1 MRLFIYKISLIAIVL
16 GLITSCKTTEQKS
29 LERLRENILSD
40 LQDHEYADKDT
51 EKTIRVKKA
60 FEGYKPA
67 ATRDYN
73 LIHTRL
79 EVSFNMEDEQLFGLA
94 TLDLSP
100 HFYPQD
106 SLILDA
112 KAFDIQHVYL
122 TDENLQKPL
131 GYKYDDLKL
140 RIGLEKT
147 YTSTDTFSVQI
158 KYTANPS
165 KVEPSI
171 AGKNKSI
178 TDNRGLY
185 FVNPDGSELN
195 KPQQIWTQGETD
207 YNSCWFPTFDVPN
220 QRCTQEM
227 YITVEDRFVTLTN
240 GRLVSS
246 TNQDDGTRTDYWV
259 MDQPHAPYLFMMA
272 IGEYAIVE
280 DQWEDIPLTY
290 YVEQAYEAY
299 AKDIFGK
306 TPEMLEYFSKL
317 LNYKYPWN
325 KYAQV
330 VVRDFVS
337 GAMENTTASVFMERV
352 QVTRRELL
360 DEDWDYIIAHEL
372 FHQWFGNLVTCESW
386 ANLTLNE
393 AFGNYSEY
401 LWKEYKKGGNEA
413 DYHLGKELTSY
424 LNEAEGEKKDL
435 IRYYHEHAE
444 DMFDNHSYAKGGL
457 ILHYL
462 RNILGDDAFFTSL
475 SHYLHKHA
483 FQAVEV
489 HELRRAFEEVSGK
502 DLHWFFNQWFLASGH
517 PELIIEH
524 EFNEDSSLLQ
534 IKVIQEQNFETTPLY
549 RLPAQVTLWYEE
561 GPEHYEFIINKKEQ
575 TLDFHTERKPI
586 TIVFDEM
593 GVIPARIQHKKTIGE
608 WLAQFEKSPSVRQ
621 RMKALRELT
630 VTDDLACKEK
640 IIWSAIEDDFWAVRQ
655 QGLDMI
661 MGLGNDQVD
670 SLNLTSLIE
679 RIARNDPDNIVRS
692 DALSLLADLDADK
705 YADIFKTCAYDSS
718 YSVAGTCLFGYLQSN
733 RDDKDQL
740 IEAFEDETQVNIIIP
755 LADHFAYESQH
766 ERYDWFISRL
776 ETTRDES
783 QWYLVRLLGQLLMN
797 APDALR
803 MEGILQLEKYA
814 LSGSKYYVRLGAYQA
829 LELNEDVEG
838 VKEKLANIREREKD
852 ETLRRY
858 YHSVLEE

>member
-1 MRLFIYKISLIAIVL
+1 MRLIICKISLIAFVL
-16 GLITSCKTTEQKS
+16 GLFVSCKTAEQKN
-29 LERLRENILSD
+29 LEQLRENILSD
-40 LQDHEYADKDT
+40 LDSYEYPDNGKE
-51 EKTIRVKKA
+51 EKRKIKTA
-60 FEGYKPA
+60 FEGYQPA
-67 ATRDYN
+67 AEKKYN
-73 LIHTRL
+73 LIHTKL
-79 EVSFNMEDEQLFGLA
+79 EVSFNIEQEQLFGLA

-112 KAFDIQHVYL
+112 KAFDIHDVYL
-122 TDENLQKPL
+122 VGNNQQKPL
-131 GYKYDDLKL
+131 NYSYDKLKL
-140 RIGLEKT
+140 RIGLEET
-147 YTSTDTFSVQI
+147 FTRIDTFTVQI

-165 KVEPSI
+165 KIEPSA
-171 AGKNKSI
+171 AGKSKSI

-185 FVNPDGSELN
+185 FVNPSASELN

-227 YITVEDRFVTLTN
+227 YITVEDRFVTLSN

-246 TNQDDGTRTDYWV
+246 TTLDDGTRTDYWV

-272 IGEYAIVE
+272 VGEYAIVE

-290 YVEQAYEAY
+290 YVEPDYASY
-299 AKDIFGK
+299 AKDIFGN

-401 LWKEYKKGGNEA
+401 LWKEYKNGNNEA
-413 DYHLGKELTSY
+413 DYHLGKELSSY
-424 LNEAEGEKKDL
+424 LNEAEGERKNL
-435 IRYYHEHAE
+435 VRYYHEHAE

-462 RNILGDDAFFTSL
+462 RSILGDDAFFSSL
-475 SHYLHKHA
+475 SHYLKKHA
-483 FQAVEV
+483 YQAVEV
-489 HELRRAFEEVSGK
+489 HELRRAFEEISGK
-502 DLHWFFNQWFLASGH
+502 DLHWFFDQWFLASGH
-517 PELIIEH
+517 PELKIEH
-524 EFNEDSSLLQ
+524 EYIEHSSLL
-534 IKVIQEQNFETTPLY
+534 KVKVKQEQNLLNTPLY
-549 RLPAQVTLWYEE
+549 KLPAQVTLWFDE
-561 GPEHYEFIINKKEQ
+561 GPELYEFIINKKEQ
-575 TLDFHTERKPI
+575 TFEFPASRRPGVVI
-586 TIVFDEM
+586 FDEA
-593 GVIPARIQHKKTIGE
+593 GVIPGRLQHKKSVEE
-608 WLAQFEKSPSVRQ
+608 WLVQFEKSISVRQ
-621 RMKALRELT
+621 RMKAMRELA
-630 VTDDLACKEK
+630 VTEDVAFKVK
-640 IIWSAIEDDFWAVRQ
+640 IIKAAIEDEFWAIRQ
-655 QGLDMI
+655 QGLDM
-661 MGLGNDQVD
+661 MLGLANDQLD
-670 SLNLTSLIE
+670 SLDLNALIE
-679 RIARNDPDNIVRS
+679 KIAINDPDNVVRS
-692 DALSLLADLDADK
+692 DALSLLADVDADK
-705 YADIFKTCAYDSS
+705 YAHIFKACAYDSS

-733 RDDKDQL
+733 SEDKDQL

-776 ETTRDES
+776 EKTRDES

-797 APDALR
+797 APEDLR
-803 MEGILQLEKYA
+803 KEGIGHLEKYA

-829 LELNEDVEG
+829 LELNEDIEG
-838 VKEKLANIREREKD
+838 VKEKLVKIREKEKD

-858 YHSVLEE
+858 YHSVLED